1 MCGIRIPTLF
11 AAHHWVED
19 SETCVASTATAMNDL
34 AGLQALVEDVGSG
47 NVIDAELLDGCPVEA
62 HELDEMDAFQA
73 AQVAA
78 HCFGLLFDH
87 KVEQLEGI
95 EADLD
100 AGLWTGTVDGFGFQI
115 SRDDVGDLVLDFS
128 SQPA

>member
-1 MCGIRIPTLF
+1 
-11 AAHHWVED
+11 
-19 SETCVASTATAMNDL
+19 MNDL

-62 HELDEMDAFQA
+62 HELDEMDASQA

-87 KVEQLEGI
+87 KVEQLEGTA
-95 EADLD
+95 AD
-100 AGLWTGTVDGFGFQI
+100 AAIGVWRGKVDGFAFTI
-115 SRDDVGDLVLDFS
+115 SREDLGDLVLDFS
-128 SQPA
+128 VPD

>member
-1 MCGIRIPTLF
+1 
-11 AAHHWVED
+11 
-19 SETCVASTATAMNDL
+19 MNDL
-34 AGLQALVEDVGSG
+34 AGLQALVEERRFRQRHRCRT
-47 NVIDAELLDGCPVEA
+47 ARGCPVEA
-62 HELDEMDAFQA
+62 HELDDMDAAQA

-87 KVEQLEGI
+87 KVEQLQGL

-128 SQPA
+128 SHQA

>member
-1 MCGIRIPTLF
+1 
-11 AAHHWVED
+11 
-19 SETCVASTATAMNDL
+19 MNDL

-62 HELDEMDAFQA
+62 HELDEMDASQA

-87 KVEQLEGI
+87 KVEQLKGI

-100 AGLWTGTVDGFGFQI
+100 AGLWTCLLYTSPSPRDKRQ
-115 SRDDVGDLVLDFS
+115 SRMPS
-128 SQPA
+128 SA

>member
-1 MCGIRIPTLF
+1 
-11 AAHHWVED
+11 
-19 SETCVASTATAMNDL
+19 MNDL

-62 HELDEMDAFQA
+62 HELDEMDASQA

-95 EADLD
+95 EADLE

-115 SRDDVGDLVLDFS
+115 SRDDVGDLMLDFS
-128 SQPA
+128 SQQA

>member
-1 MCGIRIPTLF
+1 
-11 AAHHWVED
+11 
-19 SETCVASTATAMNDL
+19 MNDL

-47 NVIDAELLDGCPVEA
+47 NLIDAELLDGCRVEA
-62 HELDEMDAFQA
+62 HELDEMDSSQA

-87 KVEQLEGI
+87 KVEQQVGV

-128 SQPA
+128 SQQA

>member
-1 MCGIRIPTLF
+1 MGVRWKPTN
-11 AAHHWVED
+11 WMKWMRPRPRR
-19 SETCVASTATAMNDL
+19 SPPIASAC
-34 AGLQALVEDVGSG
+34 SS
-47 NVIDAELLDGCPVEA
+47 
-62 HELDEMDAFQA
+62 
-73 AQVAA
+73 
-78 HCFGLLFDH
+78 DH

-100 AGLWTGTVDGFGFQI
+100 AGLWTGTVDGFAFQI

>member
-1 MCGIRIPTLF
+1 MPNSSMGVRWKP
-11 AAHHWVED
+11 
-19 SETCVASTATAMNDL
+19 
-34 AGLQALVEDVGSG
+34 
-47 NVIDAELLDGCPVEA
+47 
-62 HELDEMDAFQA
+62 HELDEMDASQA

-87 KVEQLEGI
+87 KVEQQEGI

-128 SQPA
+128 SGQA